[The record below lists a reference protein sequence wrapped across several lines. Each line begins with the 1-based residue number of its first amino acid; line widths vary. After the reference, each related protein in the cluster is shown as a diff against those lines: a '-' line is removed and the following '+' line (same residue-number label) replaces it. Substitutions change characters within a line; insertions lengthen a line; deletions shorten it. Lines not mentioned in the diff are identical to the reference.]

1 MAQEPEPFSRRFG
14 HRPEEAEIT
23 IRNEAP
29 ESLRAVLLKEAERVG
44 VGAGELE
51 EIVCKALNKLP
62 SADWSPSY
70 IWNNVVSD
78 IRQCE
83 WFRVYDIIEAVDQH
97 LIQKGW
103 NEAADRFQE
112 AMNANFREAG
122 IGWQLVDG
130 VIEIRG
136 PEAFESSVRGAIV
149 TLEASKK
156 ATAQQEFHEALRDL
170 SRRPEPDVTG
180 AVQHAIAAL
189 ECVARDLSGDSKA
202 TLGVLLD
209 KKRISLP
216 PPLDEAATKLW
227 GYACN
232 MARHLKEGRV
242 IAYEEAELLVATAS
256 ALVTYLTKKAV

>member
-14 HRPEEAEIT
+14 HRGDETQIT
-23 IRNEAP
+23 IRNDAP
-29 ESLRAVLLKEAERVG
+29 EGLRAVLLKEAERAQ

-51 EIVCKALNKLP
+51 DIVCKTVNKLP
-62 SADWSPSY
+62 SSDWSPSY
-70 IWNNVVSD
+70 IWENIVSA
-78 IRQCE
+78 IRRCE
-83 WFRVYDIIEAVDQH
+83 WFRVYDIIEAVAQH

-103 NEAADRFQE
+103 NEPAERFQE
-112 AMNANFREAG
+112 AMNAYFREAG

-136 PEAFESSVRGAIV
+136 PEGFESSVRGAIV
-149 TLEASKK
+149 TLEASNK
-156 ATAQQEFHEALRDL
+156 ATAQQEFHEARRDL
-170 SRRPEPDVTG
+170 SRRPDPDLTG

-189 ECVARDLSGDSKA
+189 ECVARDVSGDSKA

-232 MARHLKEGRV
+232 MARHVKEGHV
-242 IAYEEAELLVATAS
+242 IAYEEAELLVAIAS
-256 ALVTYLTKKAV
+256 ALATYLTKKAV

>member
-1 MAQEPEPFSRRFG
+1 VRAAVRLLDTYNLMATSRTAKVWLRGGRHQANISSDEPTQLSQWGGLIAFN
-14 HRPEEAEIT
+14 I
-23 IRNEAP
+23 
-29 ESLRAVLLKEAERVG
+29 
-44 VGAGELE
+44 
-51 EIVCKALNKLP
+51 
-62 SADWSPSY
+62 
-70 IWNNVVSD
+70 VSD

-83 WFRVYDIIEAVDQH
+83 WFSVYDIIEAVAQH

-103 NEAADRFQE
+103 NEAAERFQE
-112 AMNANFREAG
+112 AMNAYFREAG

-149 TLEASKK
+149 TLEASNKPI
-156 ATAQQEFHEALRDL
+156 AQQEFHEALRDL
-170 SRRPEPDVTG
+170 SRRPEPDLTG

-189 ECVARDLSGDSKA
+189 ECVARDVSGDSKA

-216 PPLDEAATKLW
+216 PPLDEAAAKLW

-232 MARHLKEGRV
+232 MARHINEGNP
-242 IAYEEAELLVATAS
+242 IAYEEAELLVAIAS
-256 ALVTYLTKKAV
+256 ALATYLTKKAV